1 MPVDVFKKVLP
12 ESWSNMPYFAQTEEL
27 KGIPVMNLQ
36 IWFDR
41 KFKNSVDGLV
51 FSRSPLLSVYAD
63 MSTCCE
69 EYASSD
75 RSMLELVFAPC
86 SPEATSDAVAS
97 KNWMACDDQE
107 IFEAT
112 MKELE
117 RLFPEDLLGE
127 DKANAVKHTVV
138 RVPRSVYAAVPGRNK
153 YRPSQKSPIPNFTL
167 AGDWTSQKFLGSM
180 EGAVLAGKLAAAVI
194 AKRSAGR
201 PTQGIKS
208 IQQHVIDEAN
218 KASEEVPVGLDL
230 DSDSAFVYGGGE
242 EWSQRSEEA

>member
-1 MPVDVFKKVLP
+1 MPVDVFKKLIP

-138 RVPRSVYAAVPGRNK
+138 RVPRSVYASVPGRNK

-194 AKRSAGR
+194 SRRSAGVND
-201 PTQGIKS
+201 GAIKEIHS
-208 IQQHVIDEAN
+208 SVMAKSSTWKETEPPGVKGNGPIAW
-218 KASEEVPVGLDL
+218 
-230 DSDSAFVYGGGE
+230 GGG
-242 EWSQRSEEA
+242 

>member
-1 MPVDVFKKVLP
+1 M
-12 ESWSNMPYFAQTEEL
+12 
-27 KGIPVMNLQ
+27 MNLQ

-69 EYASSD
+69 EYASD
-75 RSMLELVFAPC
+75 DKSMLELVFAPC
-86 SPEATSDAVAS
+86 SPEATAEGSVA
-97 KNWMACDDQE
+97 KNWMACDDDE
-107 IFEAT
+107 IFDAT

-117 RLFPEDLLGE
+117 RLFPEDLLGA
-127 DKANAVKHTVV
+127 DKAEVVKHTVV

-194 AKRSAGR
+194 AKRSAGVEDGVIKEVTQEYIDKARSMEKQR
-201 PTQGIKS
+201 PKGIVLGKRGE
-208 IQQHVIDEAN
+208 EAL
-218 KASEEVPVGLDL
+218 S
-230 DSDSAFVYGGGE
+230 FGGGVSRAARAQMTSGKE
-242 EWSQRSEEA
+242 LLDMGLTRL